1 MKSKN
6 ITSYTVLGIM
16 SGTSVD
22 GIDFALAKFKKEKGW
37 KFEII
42 EAKTALYPKKWQQKL
57 RKAVDFSLEEL
68 AQLDE
73 EYTEYLAAATN
84 DFIIRHKMEHIDAIA
99 SHGHTILHRPE
110 NGITYQIGNKKELA
124 QRIGKLVVC
133 DFRVQDVQLG
143 GQGAPL
149 VPIGDALLF
158 GDYDAC
164 VNIGGFAN
172 ISFQKNKERIAFD
185 ICPTNIVLNHFAE
198 KLGVDYDK
206 DGELASEGNIDQRL
220 LNKLN
225 ALPFYEAKPPKSL
238 GLEWVKQHIFPLI
251 EDADLDPQ
259 TIIATFTE
267 HMAVQISQILTD
279 FSNEKAD
286 LKILITGGG
295 AYNGYLINRLKAL
308 TSIEIIVPEPQI
320 VEFKEALIFAFMG
333 MLRLRNTANVL
344 KSVTGASKNHC
355 SGIIFTP

>member
-6 ITSYTVLGIM
+6 ITSYTILGIM

-22 GIDFALAKFKKEKGW
+22 GIDFALAKFKKEDGW

-42 EAKTALYPKKWQQKL
+42 EAKTTTYSKGWQQKL
-57 RKAVDFSLEEL
+57 RKAVDFNPEEL
-68 AQLDE
+68 AQLDQ
-73 EYTEYLAAATN
+73 EYTEFLAAATN
-84 DFIIRHKMEHIDAIA
+84 DFIQGKNVEDLDAIA

-110 NGITYQIGNKKELA
+110 NGITYQIGNKKALA
-124 QRIGKLVVC
+124 ERTGKLVLC

-158 GDYDAC
+158 GNYDAC

-172 ISFQKNKERIAFD
+172 VSYQKNEERIAYD

-198 KLGVDYDK
+198 KLGLDYDK
-206 DGELASEGNIDQRL
+206 DGQLALEGNIDQAL
-220 LNKLN
+220 LKKLN
-225 ALPFYEAKPPKSL
+225 ALPFYKAKPPKSL

-251 EDADLDPQ
+251 EAANPDPQ

-267 HMAVQISQILTD
+267 HMAVQIGQVLTD
-279 FSNEKAD
+279 FSPKKTD

-295 AYNGYLINRLKAL
+295 TYNGHLVKRLRGL
-308 TSIEIIVPEPQI
+308 SGLEIIVPEPQI

-333 MLRLRNTANVL
+333 VLRLRNTANVL

>member
-1 MKSKN
+1 MKAKN

-22 GIDFALAKFKKEKGW
+22 GIDFALAKFKKEESW

-42 EAKTALYPKKWQQKL
+42 EAKTVLYPKKWQQKL
-57 RKAVDFSLEEL
+57 RKAVDFSPEEL

-84 DFIIRHKMEHIDAIA
+84 DFIRKHKTEHIDAIA

-172 ISFQKNKERIAFD
+172 ISFQKNGERIAFD

-206 DGELASEGNIDQRL
+206 DGELASKGNIDQML
-220 LNKLN
+220 LKKLN
-225 ALPFYEAKPPKSL
+225 TLPFYEAKPPKSL

-251 EDADLDPQ
+251 EDAGLDPQ

-267 HMAVQISQILTD
+267 HMAVQISHLLTD

-333 MLRLRNTANVL
+333 VLRLRNTVNVL